1 MSSFLISII
10 MPAYNASKHI
20 VETLYSI
27 KKQTYTNWEIIL
39 VNDCSTDGTVNLVN
53 EFSTQVPNKI
63 KIITNET
70 NIGVSASR
78 NVAVA
83 NSSGSW
89 LALLDSDDV
98 WLPNHLETLV
108 NEVALDSELSFVYAG
123 CNVFLDNVS
132 NIIFKQEITEEMLN
146 NFNVSLFTH
155 QIGIN
160 PCTVLLKKESWDL
173 VGGMVKNLNHAEEK
187 ELFFRLAQI
196 GIKFKFSKQHTALY
210 RKYSNASAASNNNSK
225 MALGSIYVYE
235 KHFDW
240 KAIPLKIRINQLSDA
255 YLIYARLNRLI
266 DLQISVD
273 YSLKAFK
280 TKKSIINTSY
290 YVAFTFL
297 YLIKKLK
304 FM

>member
-1 MSSFLISII
+1 MSSLLISII

-20 VETLYSI
+20 VETLESI
-27 KKQTYTNWEIIL
+27 RKQSYTNWEIIL
-39 VNDCSTDGTVNLVN
+39 VNDCSIDDTVQLIN
-53 EFSTQVPNKI
+53 EFSTQVSNRVKV
-63 KIITNET
+63 ITNEK

-108 NEVALDSELSFVYAG
+108 NEIALDSELGLVYSG
-123 CNVFLDNVS
+123 CSVFLDSVS
-132 NIIFKQEITEEMLN
+132 NIIFKQEITKEMLD

-196 GIKFKFSKQHTALY
+196 GVKFKFSNQHTALY

-240 KAIPLKIRINQLSDA
+240 KAIPLKIRISQLSDA
-255 YLIYARLNRLI
+255 YLTYARLNRII
-266 DLQISVD
+266 DLKIAVD
-273 YSLKAFK
+273 YSYKALK
-280 TKKSIINTSY
+280 TKKSITNASY
-290 YVAFTFL
+290 YLAFTFL
-297 YLIKKLK
+297 SFIKRLK
-304 FM
+304 FI